1 MKFVK
6 ALEEIF
12 NEVVMTKRTRS
23 ERKLVK
29 KANKRAHKNTNWKN
43 TVAKKGFKRVK
54 LGANRYV
61 FKRMSSE
68 EKISRARIGKLLG
81 KNSKRLKK

>member
-29 KANKRAHKNTNWKN
+29 KANKRAHKNTNWRN

-54 LGANRYV
+54 LGANRYI

-68 EKISRARIGKLLG
+68 EKSQELELVNYLVKIQKG
-81 KNSKRLKK
+81 

>member
-1 MKFVK
+1 MEKPW
-6 ALEEIF
+6 
-12 NEVVMTKRTRS
+12 R
-23 ERKLVK
+23 
-29 KANKRAHKNTNWKN
+29 N

-54 LGANRYV
+54 VGKNRYV

-81 KNSKRLKK
+81 KNSKMFKK

>member
-1 MKFVK
+1 MKFIQ

-12 NEVVMTKRTRS
+12 NEVVMTKRTAS
-23 ERKLVK
+23 EKKLVK
-29 KANKRAHKNTNWKN
+29 KANKRAHKNTNWRN

-54 LGANRYV
+54 VGKNRYV

-68 EKISRARIGKLLG
+68 EKISRKRIGRLLG
-81 KNSKRLKK
+81 KNSARLKK

>member
-68 EKISRARIGKLLG
+68 EKILLG

>member
-1 MKFVK
+1 
-6 ALEEIF
+6 
-12 NEVVMTKRTRS
+12 
-23 ERKLVK
+23 
-29 KANKRAHKNTNWKN
+29 
-43 TVAKKGFKRVK
+43 
-54 LGANRYV
+54 LGANRYI

>member
-6 ALEEIF
+6 ALENIF
-12 NEVVMTKRTRS
+12 NEVVMTKRTVS
-23 ERKLVK
+23 EKRLVK
-29 KANKRAHKNTNWKN
+29 KANKRAHKNTNWRN

-54 LGANRYV
+54 VGKNRYV

-81 KNSKRLKK
+81 KNSKRFKK